1 MIGSLICD
9 ICGRTYHKD
18 GNKSYDG
25 LMVWCYDEDEN
36 KMYYGTRAYNIIAP
50 DGKMLKN
57 VPEMMDIC
65 PDCLKKFC
73 NWIKTIKEETK

>member
-1 MIGSLICD
+1 MIGSWICD

-25 LMVWCYDEDEN
+25 LVVWCYDEDEN

-50 DGKMLKN
+50 AGECITDIPG
-57 VPEMMDIC
+57 MMDVC
-65 PDCLKKFC
+65 PECFGRFC
-73 NWIKTIKEETK
+73 DWIKSFKEENK